1 MQNRTLIWLLLGGG
15 AFVLLVVLLLAVVLT
30 FSGDGRAE
38 FAFSGQVQ
46 VVDIDGELVESR
58 TILEQLK
65 RYEDSNSV
73 KAILLN
79 IDSPGGGV
87 AVSQEIYAE
96 IKRLREKS
104 DKIVVAYLSS
114 TGASG
119 AYYISC
125 AANKIVANPGTI
137 VGSIGVIAEWV
148 NYADLLEWAK
158 MKEIVFKTGEFK
170 DTGSQSRALTDN
182 ERKYF
187 QGLIDDMYVQ
197 FLEAVSS
204 GRKLELQEVRA
215 MADGRVFT
223 GRDAQQRKLID
234 QIGNFQDAVDL
245 TAKLA
250 GISGKPRLLRSTRQ
264 RVTLLVV
271 LTTDLSRL
279 VPFSDQ
285 SMKSQI
291 QVPYLSELPT
301 RGQEAIDHD

>member
-30 FSGDGRAE
+30 FGGDGRAE

-46 VVDIDGELVESR
+46 VVDIDGELFESR
-58 TILEQLK
+58 SILDQLK

-96 IKRLREKS
+96 IKRLREKN

-119 AYYISC
+119 AYYIAC

-158 MKEIVFKTGEFK
+158 LKEIVFKTGEFK
-170 DTGSQSRALTDN
+170 DTGSATRALTEN

-197 FLEAVSS
+197 FVEAVAS
-204 GRKLELQEVRA
+204 GRKLDLQEVRSL
-215 MADGRVFT
+215 ADGRVFT
-223 GRDAQQRKLID
+223 GRDAKERKLID
-234 QIGNFQDAVDL
+234 EIGNFQDAVDL

-250 GISGKPRLLRSTRQ
+250 GISGKPRLIRLNRQ
-264 RVTLLVV
+264 RVTLLDV
-271 LTTDLSRL
+271 LTSDLSRL
-279 VPFSDQ
+279 APFNGQ

-291 QVPYLSELPT
+291 KFQYLWK
-301 RGQEAIDHD
+301 

>member
-1 MQNRTLIWLLLGGG
+1 MLIWLLLGGG
-15 AFVLLVVLLLAVVLT
+15 AFVLLAAILIAIALMVSPDEAT
-30 FSGDGRAE
+30 EFS
-38 FAFSGQVQ
+38 FSDRIQ
-46 VVDIDGELVESR
+46 VVDIEGELLQSAP
-58 TILEQLK
+58 ILEQLK

-96 IKRLREKS
+96 LRRLREKK
-104 DKIVVAYLSS
+104 DKTIVAYLSS

-119 AYYISC
+119 AYYVAC

-148 NYADLLEWAK
+148 SYAELLEWAK
-158 MKEIVFKTGEFK
+158 LKEIVFKTGEFK
-170 DTGSQSRALTDN
+170 DTGSPTRPLTEN

-204 GRKLELQEVRA
+204 GRKLDLQEVRSI
-215 MADGRVFT
+215 ADGRVFT
-223 GRDAQQRKLID
+223 GRDAKARKLID
-234 QIGNFQDAVDL
+234 EIGNFQDAVDL
-245 TAKLA
+245 TAKLS
-250 GISGKPRLLRSTRQ
+250 GISGKPRLLRLNRP
-264 RVTLLVV
+264 RVTLLDV

-279 VPFSDQ
+279 VPFNGQ
-285 SMKSQI
+285 GMKSQI
-291 QVPYLSELPT
+291 KFQYLWK
-301 RGQEAIDHD
+301 

>member
-1 MQNRTLIWLLLGGG
+1 MRNRMFIWLLLGGG
-15 AFVLLVVLLLAVVLT
+15 AFVLLAVALVAMVLT
-30 FSGDGRAE
+30 FNGEEGTE
-38 FAFSGQVQ
+38 FAFSDRVQ
-46 VVDIDGELVESR
+46 VVEVDGELVESR
-58 TILEQLK
+58 SILDQLK

-87 AVSQEIYAE
+87 AVSQEIYTE
-96 IKRLREKS
+96 IKRLREKK

-119 AYYISC
+119 AYYVAC

-158 MKEIVFKTGEFK
+158 LKAIVFKTGEFK
-170 DTGSQSRALTDN
+170 DTGSGTRALTEN

-187 QGLIDDMYVQ
+187 QGLIDDMYIQ
-197 FLEAVSS
+197 FVEAVAS
-204 GRKLELQEVRA
+204 GRKLDLQEVRSL
-215 MADGRVFT
+215 ADGRVFT
-223 GRDAQQRKLID
+223 GRDARDRKLID
-234 QIGNFQDAVDL
+234 EIGNFQDAVDL
-245 TAKLA
+245 TAKIA
-250 GISGKPRLLRSTRQ
+250 GISGKPRLIRVNRR
-264 RVTLLVV
+264 RVTLLDV

-279 VPFSDQ
+279 VPFNGQ

-291 QVPYLSELPT
+291 KFQYLWK
-301 RGQEAIDHD
+301 

>member
-1 MQNRTLIWLLLGGG
+1 MRNRMLMWLLLGGG
-15 AFVLLVVLLLAVVLT
+15 AFVLLAVTLAAVMLT
-30 FSGDGRAE
+30 FGGDD
-38 FAFSGQVQ
+38 SGQFGFSDRIQ
-46 VVDIDGELVESR
+46 VVEIDGELTQSKP
-58 TILEQLK
+58 ILEQLK

-73 KAILLN
+73 KAILLD

-96 IKRLREKS
+96 IKRLREKK
-104 DKIVVAYLSS
+104 DKIIVAYLSS

-119 AYYISC
+119 AFYISC

-137 VGSIGVIAEWV
+137 VGSIGVIAEWT

-158 MKEIVFKTGEFK
+158 LKSIVFKTGEFK
-170 DTGSQSRALTDN
+170 DTGSGTRPITDN

-197 FLEAVSS
+197 FVEAVSS
-204 GRKLELQEVRA
+204 GRKLDLQAVRA

-223 GRDAQQRKLID
+223 GRDAKERKLID
-234 QIGNFQDAVDL
+234 ETGNFQDAVDL

-250 GISGKPRLLRSTRQ
+250 GISGKPRLIRSSRQ
-264 RVTLLVV
+264 RITLLDV

-279 VPFSDQ
+279 VPFSAQ
-285 SMKSQI
+285 SMKSEIKFQ
-291 QVPYLSELPT
+291 YLWK
-301 RGQEAIDHD
+301 

>member
-1 MQNRTLIWLLLGGG
+1 M
-15 AFVLLVVLLLAVVLT
+15 LLAIALVAVMLT
-30 FSGDGRAE
+30 FSADDATDLT
-38 FAFSGQVQ
+38 FSDRIE
-46 VVDIDGELVESR
+46 VVDVDGELVESR
-58 TILEQLK
+58 PVLDQLK

-87 AVSQEIYAE
+87 AVSQEIYTE
-96 IKRLREKS
+96 IRRLRDKK

-119 AYYISC
+119 AYYVAC

-148 NYADLLEWAK
+148 NYADLMEWAK
-158 MKEIVFKTGEFK
+158 LKDVVFKTGEFK
-170 DTGSQSRALTDN
+170 DTGSPSRALTEN

-197 FLEAVSS
+197 FLEAVAS
-204 GRKLELQEVRA
+204 GRKLDLQEVRSL
-215 MADGRVFT
+215 ADGRVFT
-223 GRDAQQRKLID
+223 GRDAKGRKLID
-234 QIGNFQDAVDL
+234 EIGNLQDAVDL

-250 GISGKPRLLRSTRQ
+250 GISGKPRLIRLSRR
-264 RVTLLVV
+264 RVTLLDV
-271 LTTDLSRL
+271 LTTDLSRF
-279 VPFSDQ
+279 VPFNGQ

-291 QVPYLSELPT
+291 KFQY
-301 RGQEAIDHD
+301 IWK

>member
-1 MQNRTLIWLLLGGG
+1 MRNRMLIWLLLGGG
-15 AFVLLVVLLLAVVLT
+15 AFVLLAITLASVVLT
-30 FSGDGRAE
+30 FSGNE
-38 FAFSGQVQ
+38 SGQFGFSDRVQ
-46 VVDIDGELVESR
+46 VVDVEGELVESR
-58 TILEQLK
+58 PILEQLK

-79 IDSPGGGV
+79 VDSPGGGV
-87 AVSQEIYAE
+87 AVSQEIYTE
-96 IKRLREKS
+96 IKRLREKK

-119 AYYISC
+119 AYYLSC

-148 NYADLLEWAK
+148 NYANLLEWAK
-158 MKEIVFKTGEFK
+158 LKNIVFKTGEFK
-170 DTGSQSRALTDN
+170 DTGSPTRPITEN

-197 FLEAVSS
+197 FVEAVAA
-204 GRKLELQEVRA
+204 GRKLDLQEVRA

-223 GRDAQQRKLID
+223 GRAAKERKLID
-234 QIGNFQDAVDL
+234 ETGNFQDAVDL

-250 GISGKPRLLRSTRQ
+250 GISGKPRLIRSVRQ
-264 RVTLLVV
+264 RVTLLDV

-279 VPFSDQ
+279 VPFNGQ

-291 QVPYLSELPT
+291 EFQYLWK
-301 RGQEAIDHD
+301 

>member
-1 MQNRTLIWLLLGGG
+1 MRNRMLMWLLLGGG
-15 AFVLLVVLLLAVVLT
+15 AFVLLAVTLAAVMLT
-30 FSGDGRAE
+30 FGGEDGGE
-38 FAFSGQVQ
+38 FGFSDRIQ
-46 VVDIDGELVESR
+46 VVEIDGELVQSKP
-58 TILEQLK
+58 ILEQLK

-73 KAILLN
+73 KAILLD

-96 IKRLREKS
+96 IKRLREKK
-104 DKIVVAYLSS
+104 DKIIVAYLSS

-119 AYYISC
+119 AFYISC

-148 NYADLLEWAK
+148 SYADLLEWAK
-158 MKEIVFKTGEFK
+158 LKSIVFKTGEFK
-170 DTGSQSRALTDN
+170 DTGSGTRPITDN

-197 FLEAVSS
+197 FVEAVSS
-204 GRKLELQEVRA
+204 GRKLDLQEVRA

-223 GRDAQQRKLID
+223 GRDAKERKLVD
-234 QIGNFQDAVDL
+234 ETGNFQDAVDL

-250 GISGKPRLLRSTRQ
+250 GISGKPRLIRSSRQ
-264 RVTLLVV
+264 RITLLDV

-279 VPFSDQ
+279 VPFSAQ
-285 SMKSQI
+285 SMKSEIKFQ
-291 QVPYLSELPT
+291 YLWK
-301 RGQEAIDHD
+301 

>member
-1 MQNRTLIWLLLGGG
+1 M
-15 AFVLLVVLLLAVVLT
+15 LLAVVVVAVVLT
-30 FSGDGRAE
+30 VSSDEAADFPFSDRI
-38 FAFSGQVQ
+38 Q
-46 VVDIDGELVESR
+46 VVEVDGELVQSR
-58 TILEQLK
+58 PIIEQLK

-73 KAILLN
+73 KAILLD

-87 AVSQEIYAE
+87 AVSQEIYTE
-96 IKRLREKS
+96 IKRLREKK
-104 DKIVVAYLSS
+104 DKIIVAYLSS

-125 AANKIVANPGTI
+125 GANKIVANPGTI

-158 MKEIVFKTGEFK
+158 LKEIVFKTGEFK
-170 DTGSQSRALTDN
+170 DTGSATRALTDN

-197 FLEAVSS
+197 FVEAVSS
-204 GRKLELQEVRA
+204 GRKLDLQDVRA

-223 GRDAQQRKLID
+223 GRDAKERKLID
-234 QIGNFQDAVDL
+234 ETGNFQDAVDL

-250 GISGKPRLLRSTRQ
+250 GISGKPRLLRVNRQ
-264 RVTLLVV
+264 RVTLLDV

-279 VPFSDQ
+279 VPFNGQ

-291 QVPYLSELPT
+291 KFQYLWK
-301 RGQEAIDHD
+301 

>member
-1 MQNRTLIWLLLGGG
+1 MLL
-15 AFVLLVVLLLAVVLT
+15 AIALVAVVLT
-30 FSGDGRAE
+30 FSADDATDLT
-38 FAFSGQVQ
+38 FSDRIQ
-46 VVDIDGELVESR
+46 VVDVDGELVESR
-58 TILEQLK
+58 PILDQLK

-87 AVSQEIYAE
+87 AVSQEIYTE
-96 IKRLREKS
+96 IRRLRDKK

-119 AYYISC
+119 AYYVAC

-148 NYADLLEWAK
+148 NYADLMEWAK
-158 MKEIVFKTGEFK
+158 LKDVVFKTGEFK
-170 DTGSQSRALTDN
+170 DTGSPSRALTEN

-197 FLEAVSS
+197 FLEAVAS
-204 GRKLELQEVRA
+204 GRKLDLQEVRSL
-215 MADGRVFT
+215 ADGRVFT
-223 GRDAQQRKLID
+223 GRDAKGRKLID
-234 QIGNFQDAVDL
+234 EIGNFQDAVDL

-250 GISGKPRLLRSTRQ
+250 GISGKPRLIRLSRR
-264 RVTLLVV
+264 RVTLLDV
-271 LTTDLSRL
+271 LTTDLSRF
-279 VPFSDQ
+279 VPFNGQ

-291 QVPYLSELPT
+291 KFQY
-301 RGQEAIDHD
+301 IWK

>member
-1 MQNRTLIWLLLGGG
+1 MRNRMLMWLLLGGG
-15 AFVLLVVLLLAVVLT
+15 AFVLLAITLASIVLT
-30 FSGDGRAE
+30 FGGNE
-38 FAFSGQVQ
+38 SGQFGFSDRVQ
-46 VVDIDGELVESR
+46 VVDVEGELVESR
-58 TILEQLK
+58 PILEQLK

-79 IDSPGGGV
+79 VDSPGGGV

-96 IKRLREKS
+96 IKRLREKK

-158 MKEIVFKTGEFK
+158 LKNIIFKTGEFK
-170 DTGSQSRALTDN
+170 DTGSPTRPITEN
-182 ERKYF
+182 EKKYF

-197 FLEAVSS
+197 FVEAVAA
-204 GRKLELQEVRA
+204 GRKLDLQEVRA

-223 GRDAQQRKLID
+223 GRAAKERKLID
-234 QIGNFQDAVDL
+234 ETGNFQDAVDL

-250 GISGKPRLLRSTRQ
+250 GISGKPRLIRSVRQ
-264 RVTLLVV
+264 RVTLLDV

-279 VPFSDQ
+279 VPFNGQ

-291 QVPYLSELPT
+291 KFQYLWK
-301 RGQEAIDHD
+301 

>member
-1 MQNRTLIWLLLGGG
+1 MLIWLLLGGG
-15 AFVLLVVLLLAVVLT
+15 AFILLAVIAIAVALT
-30 FSGDGRAE
+30 VGSDEAAE
-38 FAFSGQVQ
+38 FPFSDRIQ
-46 VVDIDGELVESR
+46 VVDVQGELLESR
-58 TILEQLK
+58 PILEQLK
-65 RYEDSNSV
+65 RYEDSNSI

-96 IKRLREKS
+96 IKRLREKK
-104 DKIVVAYLSS
+104 DKTIIAYLSS

-119 AYYISC
+119 AYYVAC

-158 MKEIVFKTGEFK
+158 VKDVVFKTGEFK
-170 DTGSQSRALTDN
+170 DTGSPSRPLTDN

-197 FLEAVSS
+197 FLEAVSA
-204 GRKLELQEVRA
+204 GRKLDLQEVRSI
-215 MADGRVFT
+215 ADGRVFT
-223 GRDAQQRKLID
+223 GRDAKERKLID
-234 QIGNFQDAVDL
+234 EIGNFQDAVEL

-250 GISGKPRLLRSTRQ
+250 GISGKPRLLRLNRQ
-264 RVTLLVV
+264 RVTLLDV
-271 LTTDLSRL
+271 LTSDLSRL
-279 VPFSDQ
+279 VPFNGQ

-291 QVPYLSELPT
+291 KFQYLWK
-301 RGQEAIDHD
+301 

>member
-1 MQNRTLIWLLLGGG
+1 MNKRTLIWLLLGGG
-15 AFVLLVVLLLAVVLT
+15 AFALLVIALAAVALT
-30 FSGDGRAE
+30 FSSDEGSD
-38 FAFSGQVQ
+38 FAFSDRIQ
-46 VVDIDGELVESR
+46 VVDIDGELVQSKP
-58 TILEQLK
+58 IIDQLK

-79 IDSPGGGV
+79 VDSPGGGV

-96 IKRLREKS
+96 IKRLREKK
-104 DKIVVAYLSS
+104 DKIIVAYMSS

-119 AYYISC
+119 AYYVSC

-148 NYADLLEWAK
+148 NYADLLEFAK
-158 MKEIVFKTGEFK
+158 LKNIVFKTGEFK
-170 DTGSQSRALTDN
+170 DTGSATRAITEN

-197 FLEAVSS
+197 FVEAVAS
-204 GRKLELQEVRA
+204 GRKLDLQEVRA

-223 GRDAQQRKLID
+223 GRDAKERKLVD
-234 QIGNFQDAVDL
+234 ETGNFQDAVDL
-245 TAKLA
+245 TARLA
-250 GISGKPRLLRSTRQ
+250 GISGKPRLIRPSRQ
-264 RVTLLVV
+264 RVTLLDV

-279 VPFSDQ
+279 VPFNGQ

-291 QVPYLSELPT
+291 KFQYLWK
-301 RGQEAIDHD
+301 

>member
-1 MQNRTLIWLLLGGG
+1 M
-15 AFVLLVVLLLAVVLT
+15 
-30 FSGDGRAE
+30 
-38 FAFSGQVQ
+38 
-46 VVDIDGELVESR
+46 
-58 TILEQLK
+58 
-65 RYEDSNSV
+65 

-87 AVSQEIYAE
+87 ALSQEICTE
-96 IKRLREKS
+96 IKRLREKK
-104 DKIVVAYLSS
+104 DKTIVAYLSS

-119 AYYISC
+119 AYYIAC

-148 NYADLLEWAK
+148 SYADLLEWAK
-158 MKEIVFKTGEFK
+158 LKEIVFKTGEFK
-170 DTGSQSRALTDN
+170 DTGSPTRALTDN

-197 FLEAVSS
+197 FVEAVSS
-204 GRKLELQEVRA
+204 GRKLELQEVRS

-223 GRDAQQRKLID
+223 GRDAKQRKLID
-234 QIGNFQDAVDL
+234 DIGNFQDAVDM

-250 GISGKPRLLRSTRQ
+250 GISGKPRLLRLTRQ
-264 RVTLLVV
+264 RVTLLDV

-279 VPFSDQ
+279 VPFSGQ

-291 QVPYLSELPT
+291 KFQYLWK
-301 RGQEAIDHD
+301 

>member
-1 MQNRTLIWLLLGGG
+1 MLIWLLLGGG
-15 AFVLLVVLLLAVVLT
+15 AFVLLAVTVVAVLLT
-30 FSGDGRAE
+30 FEGEDGAE
-38 FAFSGQVQ
+38 FAFSDRIQ
-46 VVDIDGELVESR
+46 VVDIEGELVDSR
-58 TILEQLK
+58 PILDQIK
-65 RYEDSNSV
+65 RYEDSESV

-87 AVSQEIYAE
+87 AVSQEVYTE
-96 IKRLREKS
+96 IKRLREKK
-104 DKIVVAYLSS
+104 DKIIVSYLSS

-119 AYYISC
+119 AYYLSC
-125 AANKIVANPGTI
+125 ASNKIVANPGTI

-158 MKEIVFKTGEFK
+158 LKDIVFKTGEFK
-170 DTGSQSRALTDN
+170 DTGSASRALTDN

-204 GRKLELQEVRA
+204 GRKLDLQEVRT

-223 GRDAQQRKLID
+223 GRDAKERKLID
-234 QIGNFQDAVDL
+234 EIGNFQDAVDI

-264 RVTLLVV
+264 RVTLLDV

-279 VPFSDQ
+279 APFNGQ

-291 QVPYLSELPT
+291 KFQYLWK
-301 RGQEAIDHD
+301 